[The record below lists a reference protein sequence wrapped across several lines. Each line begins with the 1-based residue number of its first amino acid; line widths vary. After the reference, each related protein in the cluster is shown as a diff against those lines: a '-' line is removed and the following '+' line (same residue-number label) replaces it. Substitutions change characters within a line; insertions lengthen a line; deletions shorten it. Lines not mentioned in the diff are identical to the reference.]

1 MTEEKLLM
9 EKSFYRTFLVDEN
22 TNRHPIEVLGGAF
35 VEEQQNEPYDLTFIR
50 YAQGEV
56 YFHSRDYEAAIFKW
70 ESILNELEP
79 WAKKNIA
86 DSYYELGMLSSAE
99 DVYTAIQAESTV
111 LTMEVSLQL
120 FSLYIE
126 RNKIESAYRTIEK
139 ALSIQPDYPNVTEL
153 ARAFYEDQQDWNKAV
168 ELAVQESI
176 RTKDPIWFMILKEY
190 GDLGYTNSFA
200 PTYFYDLMI
209 AVYEKDR
216 KQFKDLIDALWSSYR
231 SQSSAQLIEWMQTV
245 NTIFEYVEVLPNES
259 WQDILTQFQE
269 TYIGFLEGDYL
280 VKDLEGFMPNMLTNW
295 LKISRDD
302 QPLFPAAA
310 VLAWNEVFSYS
321 MEPMVKEEAEMILLE
336 GESYH
341 ARFEDIVLF
350 LNKIIQWS
358 ERNEAP
364 VGYKTQW
371 IAEQLMDLSEH
382 HLLIAGSASSGKSS
396 FVQSVL
402 GESVGEAED
411 STIIYSYH
419 DQQVEVKEIHDQGV
433 HQVESIADFEEL
445 MQREAFVEYKLPS
458 EFLKKNGT
466 AIIDVQTGKRKLDD
480 LTAFYPAADGLLYVL
495 NADAPFNAEDRQT
508 LRKLTEIGQPVNV
521 HFLLNKMDKVSH
533 TERTEEIIE
542 SAREKAREWFP
553 DAEVLPYSS
562 LEAVHL
568 QRKDVEAFIKGQYMV
583 SSSALKNERGSKLF
597 YLVRKTL
604 RDLYSKRKNRENELK
619 ESIEKNEDI
628 LSRLN
633 GFENYLGDMQSEKVS
648 IIKDS
653 FHKKKEAM
661 KKEVY
666 EKIPSILS
674 GCSELIS
681 EESDFKQI
689 HTELNEAMN
698 TRIQEYIQEDLMPRY
713 VTSLEDW
720 LLFSRQELQDSQN
733 YLLEMSETFNGLFG
747 RDKVVLQCDFQV
759 IDDWRRDVS
768 RMGTR
773 AQIDKENI
781 LLRFKPAQF
790 LLKSA
795 GKLLGVLPQNKTLL
809 YNQYK
814 RYLENEDYQDITE
827 SVVNKFFLQFDLFEK
842 SLQQD
847 VHSFFQ
853 EPFTQLKVTIKDTE
867 TEISTDQD
875 SLAKMKANPERY
887 FDPITLFEVKLLQ
900 HEYMVKAS
908 YKASHHYS

>member
-9 EKSFYRTFLVDEN
+9 EKSFYETFLVDN
-22 TNRHPIEVLGGAF
+22 DGAPHPIEVLGQAF

-50 YAQGEV
+50 FAQGEV
-56 YFHSRDYEAAIFKW
+56 YFHSKDYEAAIFKW

-99 DVYTAIQAESTV
+99 DVYTSIQTESTI

-126 RNKIESAYRTIEK
+126 RNKIKSAYRIIEK
-139 ALSIQPDYPNVTEL
+139 ALSIDPDYPNVAVL
-153 ARAFYEDQQDWNKAV
+153 ARTFYEEQEDWKKAV

-176 RTKDPIWFMILKEY
+176 RTGDPSWFMVLREY
-190 GDLGYTNSFA
+190 GDQGHTRAFA
-200 PTYFYDLMI
+200 PNYFYDLLI
-209 AVYEKDR
+209 AAYEKDR
-216 KQFKDLIDALWSSYR
+216 KQFKELVSSLWTSYR
-231 SQSSAQLIEWMQTV
+231 SHSAGHIEWMLTV
-245 NTIFEYVEVLPNES
+245 NRIFEYVEVLPNES
-259 WQDILTQFQE
+259 WQDILSQFQE
-269 TYIGFLEGDYL
+269 AYMGFLEGDYL
-280 VKDLEGFMPNMLTNW
+280 VKDLEGFMPSMLTNW
-295 LKISRDD
+295 LKVSRDQ

-310 VLAWNEVFSYS
+310 VLAWGDVFSYS
-321 MEPMVKEEAEMILLE
+321 IEQVVTEEAEMVLLE
-336 GESYH
+336 GDSYQ
-341 ARFEDIVLF
+341 ARFEDIILF
-350 LNKIIQWS
+350 LNKIIHWS
-358 ERNEAP
+358 ARNDSP

-382 HLLIAGSASSGKSS
+382 HLLIAGSTSSGKSS

-419 DQQVEVKEIHDQGV
+419 DQQVEVNEIHDQGI
-433 HQVESIADFEEL
+433 HKVESIADFEEL
-445 MQREAFVEYKLPS
+445 MQREAFVEYKIPS
-458 EFLKKNGT
+458 EFLKGNGS
-466 AIIDVQTGKRKLDD
+466 AIIDVQTGQRDLDD
-480 LTAFYPAADGLLYVL
+480 LTAFYPVADGLLFVL
-495 NADAPFNAEDRQT
+495 NADAPFNSEDRQI
-508 LRKLTEIGQPVNV
+508 LRKITEIGQPLNV

-533 TERTEEIIE
+533 SDHTEEIIE
-542 SAREKAREWFP
+542 STRNKAREWFP

-568 QRKDVEAFIKGQYMV
+568 QRNDVEAFINEQYRFKG
-583 SSSALKNERGSKLF
+583 STLKSERGAKLF

-604 RDLYSKRKNRENELK
+604 RDLYSKRKNRENDLK
-619 ESIEKNEDI
+619 ETIANNEDI

-661 KKEVY
+661 KKEIS
-666 EKIPSILS
+666 EQIPAILS

-681 EESDFKQI
+681 EESDFRQI
-689 HTELNEAMN
+689 HTELNDAMN
-698 TRIQEYIQEDLMPRY
+698 TRIQEYIQGDLMPRY

-720 LLFSRQELQDSQN
+720 LGFSKQELQDSQV
-733 YLLEMSETFNGLFG
+733 YLNEMSETFNALFG
-747 RDKVVLQCDFQV
+747 KDKVVLQCDFQV

-795 GKLLGVLPQNKTLL
+795 GKLLGVLPQNKSLL
-809 YNQYK
+809 HNQYK
-814 RYLENEDYQDITE
+814 RYLENEDYQDITA
-827 SVVNKFFLQFDLFEK
+827 SVIDKFFLQFDLFEK

-847 VHSFFQ
+847 VHSFFA
-853 EPFTQLKVTIKDTE
+853 EPFKQLEVTIKDTE
-867 TEISTDQD
+867 TNIRVDEEA
-875 SLAKMKANPERY
+875 LKKMKANPEQY
-887 FDPITLFEVKLLQ
+887 FDPITLFEVQLLQ

-908 YKASHHYS
+908 FKASRHYS